1 MLQSY
6 SQPQDWL
13 YSEPLL
19 FDDEFCQSLMK
30 DLQSLPTPPQ
40 SPPMKAGLGGGKPLS
55 KEDQLS
61 YVSDILLE
69 DHDMQLNWNFLHAK
83 ESGGGVC
90 GSDGGNQAGSQPCSP
105 LEEEDGGEDCLWR
118 CLAADKTLEEK
129 LVSTMLGS
137 SPLLSDMD
145 TSIFEEI
152 AGSTLDCQN
161 LMDAAAAAAAAEEP
175 GEATSDYGSTGG
187 ELSTYS
193 SSDSE
198 EEIDVVTVV
207 RCSSSPAPSP
217 SLAERAARLQ
227 QQEEEEEHQRALR
240 RHHLEIH
247 LQHNYAAPRP
257 ASPPP
262 PSAAKRSR
270 GGDGSSR
277 LHHSSRSSS
286 SSSSS
291 SLSSSSRY
299 HHHHH
304 HHHHSSRNSA
314 ETEDEEERRR
324 THNVMERQRRNELK
338 NCFLRLR
345 DNVPELTHNDKASKV
360 LILKKARDCIGQ
372 LEDGA
377 RRLQARRDKL
387 KARQDALKARLLQ
400 LRS

>member
-1 MLQSY
+1 MLQSFAQ
-6 SQPQDWL
+6 SQDWF
-13 YSEPLL
+13 YPEPLL
-19 FDDEFCQSLMK
+19 FDEEFCQSLMK

-40 SPPMKAGLGGGKPLS
+40 SPPMKAGLGASKPLS

-69 DHDMQLNWNFLHAK
+69 DHDMLNWNSDFFHANTAEK
-83 ESGGGVC
+83 EGGEA
-90 GSDGGNQAGSQPCSP
+90 SSQPCSP
-105 LEEEDGGEDCLWR
+105 LEEAGEDCLWQ
-118 CLAADKTLEEK
+118 CLAEEK
-129 LVSTMLGS
+129 LVSSMLGS
-137 SPLLSDMD
+137 SPLLSDID

-161 LMDAAAAAAAAEEP
+161 LMDTQEP
-175 GEATSDYGSTGG
+175 SEATSDYGSTGG

-207 RCSSSPAPSP
+207 RCPSSPAPLP
-217 SLAERAARLQ
+217 SLADRSVRQ
-227 QQEEEEEHQRALR
+227 QKQEEEQRALQ
-240 RHHLEIH
+240 RHHFEIH

-262 PSAAKRSR
+262 VSSSNKRTR
-270 GGDGSSR
+270 GSDGSSR
-277 LHHSSRSSS
+277 FHHSSRSSS

-291 SLSSSSRY
+291 SRY
-299 HHHHH
+299 HSHH
-304 HHHHSSRNSA
+304 HHHHSSRSST

-338 NCFLRLR
+338 NCFMRLR

-360 LILKKARDCIGQ
+360 LILKKARDCICD
-372 LEDGA
+372 LEDESH
-377 RRLQARRDKL
+377 RLQSKRDKL
-387 KARQDALKARLLQ
+387 KARQEALKARLQQ

>member
-1 MLQSY
+1 MLQSFAQ
-6 SQPQDWL
+6 SQDWL
-13 YSEPLL
+13 YSDPLL

-40 SPPMKAGLGGGKPLS
+40 SPSMKAGADGSKPLS

-69 DHDMQLNWNFLHAK
+69 DHDMQLNWNYDFFHHDAAEK
-83 ESGGGVC
+83 
-90 GSDGGNQAGSQPCSP
+90 DGEPSEPCSP
-105 LEEEDGGEDCLWR
+105 LEESGEDLWR
-118 CLAADKTLEEK
+118 CLVPDKGLEEK
-129 LVSTMLGS
+129 LVSSILGS
-137 SPLLSDMD
+137 SPLLSDIN

-161 LMDAAAAAAAAEEP
+161 LMDTQETS
-175 GEATSDYGSTGG
+175 EATSDNGSTGC

-207 RCSSSPAPSP
+207 RCSPRPSPLP
-217 SLAERAARLQ
+217 SLADLSVRQ
-227 QQEEEEEHQRALR
+227 QKEEEQRALK
-240 RHHLEIH
+240 RHHFEIQ

-262 PSAAKRSR
+262 PSSSSNKRSR
-270 GGDGSSR
+270 GSESSSR
-277 LHHSSRSSS
+277 YHHSSRSSS

-291 SLSSSSRY
+291 SSRY
-299 HHHHH
+299 HHHT
-304 HHHHSSRNSA
+304 SRNSA

-338 NCFLRLR
+338 NCFMRLR
-345 DNVPELTHNDKASKV
+345 DNVPELSHNDKASKV
-360 LILKKARDCIGQ
+360 VILKKARDCIYG
-372 LEDGA
+372 LEDEGH
-377 RRLQARRDKL
+377 RLQSKKDKL
-387 KARQDALKARLLQ
+387 RAKQEELKAKVKQ
-400 LRS
+400 LTTGADDGLHL

>member
-1 MLQSY
+1 MLQSFAQ
-6 SQPQDWL
+6 SQDWL

-40 SPPMKAGLGGGKPLS
+40 SPPMKAGLGSSKPLS

-69 DHDMQLNWNFLHAK
+69 DHDMQLNWNCDFFH
-83 ESGGGVC
+83 
-90 GSDGGNQAGSQPCSP
+90 SDGPEKEGDGGQPCSP
-105 LEEEDGGEDCLWR
+105 LEESGEDCLWR
-118 CLAADKTLEEK
+118 VLADKTLEER
-129 LVSTMLGS
+129 LVSSMLSS
-137 SPLLSDMD
+137 SPLLSDID

-161 LMDAAAAAAAAEEP
+161 LMDTQEP
-175 GEATSDYGSTGG
+175 SEATSDYGSTGG

-207 RCSSSPAPSP
+207 RCPSSPSTLL
-217 SLAERAARLQ
+217 SLSDLSARQKKQ
-227 QQEEEEEHQRALR
+227 QQEEEEEQQRTLQ
-240 RHHLEIH
+240 RHHFEIQ
-247 LQHNYAAPRP
+247 LQHNYAAPCP

-262 PSAAKRSR
+262 SSASSTSSSSSNKRSR
-270 GGDGSSR
+270 GSDGYSR
-277 LHHSSRSSS
+277 FHHSSRGLS
-286 SSSSS
+286 
-291 SLSSSSRY
+291 SSSSRY
-299 HHHHH
+299 SQ
-304 HHHHSSRNSA
+304 HSSRNLT

-338 NCFLRLR
+338 NCFMRLR
-345 DNVPELTHNDKASKV
+345 DNVPELSHNDKASKV
-360 LILKKARDCIGQ
+360 VILKKARDCIYS
-372 LEDGA
+372 LEEDGH
-377 RRLQARRDKL
+377 RLQAKRDKL
-387 KARQDALKARLLQ
+387 RVRQEELKARLAQ